1 MNTTFKTW
9 LHANFDYITG
19 FGVGQITGFITLPN
33 LYSALFTI
41 IMAFLTGAAGATAA
55 HLIRLLFDKLKK
67 PKNG

>member
-1 MNTTFKTW
+1 MIAAFKHW
-9 LHANFDYITG
+9 VHANFDYITG
-19 FGVGQITGFITLPN
+19 FGAGQITCLITLPE

-41 IMAFLTGAAGATAA
+41 IMAFLTGGAGATAA